1 MRNSDT
7 SQQQKQSRQHK
18 QVVTKAVRNR
28 DRTRQSLLRQGRKLA
43 RRRATNVEHAREDED
58 ESDSSTIVSGHSTVP
73 PVDSNERAAAR
84 HSHSTVPSRPKGST
98 VPAAP
103 RLYGL
108 DLHAQL
114 RSGAESGDE
123 TRPAADNSEATST
136 GDAPGAT
143 EEVSER

>member
-7 SQQQKQSRQHK
+7 DQQEKQSRQRE
-18 QVVTKAVRNR
+18 QVVAKAVRNR

-43 RRRATNVEHAREDED
+43 RRRAKNVECTRDDED
-58 ESDSSTIVSGHSTVP
+58 ESDSSTIVSRHSTVP
-73 PVDSNERAAAR
+73 SVDSNERAAAR

-108 DLHAQL
+108 DLHARL
-114 RSGAESGDE
+114 RSETESVDE
-123 TRPAADNSEATST
+123 TPTATESPEETAADDT
-136 GDAPGAT
+136 PGPT
-143 EEVSER
+143 EEGEEG

>member
-7 SQQQKQSRQHK
+7 SQQEKQSRQRE
-18 QVVTKAVRNR
+18 QVVAKAVRNR

-43 RRRATNVEHAREDED
+43 RRRATNVERTREGE
-58 ESDSSTIVSGHSTVP
+58 ESDASTTVSGHSTTP

-108 DLHAQL
+108 GLHARL
-114 RSGAESGDE
+114 RSETESVDE
-123 TRPAADNSEATST
+123 TPTATESPEETAADDT
-136 GDAPGAT
+136 PGAT
-143 EEVSER
+143 EEGEER

>member
-7 SQQQKQSRQHK
+7 DQQEKQSRQRE
-18 QVVTKAVRNR
+18 QVVAKAVRNR

-43 RRRATNVEHAREDED
+43 RRRAMNVERTREDE
-58 ESDSSTIVSGHSTVP
+58 ESDTSTTVSGHSTTP

-108 DLHAQL
+108 DLHARL
-114 RSGAESGDE
+114 RSETESGDE
-123 TRPAADNSEATST
+123 APTVTDNPDEISADET
-136 GDAPGAT
+136 PGTT
-143 EEVSER
+143 EEGDKR